1 MTPNFPSRDRLVGMS
16 LERLRLVDVHDKEEE
31 LLLQEIVNSKL
42 AVLPPQGEA
51 NRSDVPDIKT
61 PEQEAEWQA
70 KIDERNAAIKNRYAP
85 APDSTAGAPNSDVP
99 IITADALKPAQ
110 TFAELPVLGEVPGDA
125 TVAKRFCD
133 QCDSKGVRHKKECPL
148 FK

>member
-1 MTPNFPSRDRLVGMS
+1 MS

-42 AVLPPQGEA
+42 AVLPPQGEV

-85 APDSTAGAPNSDVP
+85 APDSTSGAPNSDIP
-99 IITADALKPAQ
+99 STTAV
-110 TFAELPVLGEVPGDA
+110 LPVLGEVPGDA
-125 TVAKRFCD
+125 TKVKRFCD